1 MYTVY
6 ILHASVIKILNIF
19 QDLNVV
25 HLPSGAQPAAHL
37 DLGKHREAKG

>member
-6 ILHASVIKILNIF
+6 ILHASVVQILNIF

-25 HLPSGAQPAAHL
+25 HRPSGAQLAAHL
-37 DLGKHREAKG
+37 HLGKHREAKG